1 MIKKRLCWIIFLK
14 TYFTFFHLWSSLYFK
29 LANIIFH
36 SGLAKSRVITKNR
49 RRKKFVFKF
58 SEILWKK
65 NWKFN
70 FLFHK
75 MDSLIWLDVILKI
88 SALSWLKVVH
98 KSFMTTRWSHRCST
112 SSEPQRRWKFRP
124 QQGRILLYEAEGWA
138 CLTYTATSLDVNKL
152 ITAATDKTLYNIVWI
167 NKMYYIKK
175 SVLMNSYENGGF
187 IFLILLLSIPYS
199 KSTRSNYLSET
210 QHQTGTPTTYKI
222 GGLNFLLIFTKKKS
236 ITATSFL
243 HSDL

>member
-1 MIKKRLCWIIFLK
+1 
-14 TYFTFFHLWSSLYFK
+14 
-29 LANIIFH
+29 
-36 SGLAKSRVITKNR
+36 
-49 RRKKFVFKF
+49 
-58 SEILWKK
+58 
-65 NWKFN
+65 
-70 FLFHK
+70 

-138 CLTYTATSLDVNKL
+138 CLTYTATSLDVNKQ
-152 ITAATDKTLYNIVWI
+152 IIAATDKTLYNIVWK

-222 GGLNFLLIFTKKKS
+222 GGLNFLLIFTKKKINNS
-236 ITATSFL
+236 YLFPALWFVNTSSRQKRYYIWNNRDRL
-243 HSDL
+243 GKHKILLLEN